1 MKIRCNQED
10 FSSAINIVSKAV
22 AVRSTLTIAECI
34 LITAFGDEIKL
45 TANNNEL
52 GIETI
57 MDGTIE
63 EEGMIAVDAKIFS
76 EFIKSFPSDQII
88 MTTDEKY
95 AINLKCGSSNL
106 DLTGRSGD
114 DFAFLPEIEHQNA
127 VEIPQMALK
136 DIIRQTIFST
146 ADSESNAVMRGEQ
159 FLIEGNILQMTSV
172 DGHRFSIRRIGLN
185 DDYGS
190 KSAIVPAKTLNELS
204 KILRDD
210 MNEFVQIVFSNNNML
225 FLFDTT
231 TVVTRLI
238 EGEFLDI
245 NRMMMADYETKF
257 SVSKKLM
264 TETLRRAAL
273 LSREGDKKPIIMNVN
288 DDVLHIELK
297 THVGSLNED
306 IVISKEGKNLKIGF
320 NPSFLLD
327 VFNVVD
333 DENVDIYMGS
343 SRYPC
348 YIKDEAKT
356 YNYMVL
362 PVNI

>member
-1 MKIRCNQED
+1 MKIKCNQED

-22 AVRSTLTIAECI
+22 AVRSTVTIAECI
-34 LITAFGDEIKL
+34 LITAYSDEIKL

-57 MDGTIE
+57 MAGTIE

-76 EFIKSFPSDQII
+76 EFIKSFPSSEIT
-88 MTTDEKY
+88 MTTDDKY
-95 AINLKCGSSNL
+95 AVKLECNQSNL
-106 DLTGRSGD
+106 DLTGRSGE
-114 DFAFLPEIEHQNA
+114 DFAFLPEIEQQNA
-127 VEIPQMALK
+127 VEIPQLALK

-159 FLIEGNILQMTSV
+159 FLINGDSLQVTSV
-172 DGHRFSIRRIGLN
+172 DGHRFSIRRITLN
-185 DDYGS
+185 DDYGNQ
-190 KSAIVPAKTLNELS
+190 SAIVPAKTLNELT
-204 KILRDD
+204 KILRDE
-210 MNEFVQIVFSNNNML
+210 MNEFVQVVFSNNHML

-257 SVSKKLM
+257 TISKKRM
-264 TETLRRAAL
+264 TESLKRASL
-273 LSREGDKKPIIMNVN
+273 LSREGDKKPIVINVN
-288 DDVLHIELK
+288 DDSLHIELK

-306 IVISKEGKNLKIGF
+306 IEITKEGKNLKIGF
-320 NPSFLLD
+320 NPAFLLD
-327 VFNVVD
+327 VFNVID

-348 YIKDEAKT
+348 YIKDKDKT